1 MYKRIILLFLLIGYG
16 LSTTL
21 AQHVI
26 VAGRITDDDTH
37 KPIAFATILMKENG
51 YWAIT
56 GDDGSFSMKNIPV
69 GKATLTI
76 QCLGYATRQLTLD
89 IVKDIPRLRIT
100 LKQETLKLDEVTVT
114 AQRKNNESTTSYIID
129 RTALDNQQIVSVS
142 DLSTL
147 LPGGKTVNATLMN
160 DNRMALRSGSQ
171 EGGNASFGTAIEV
184 DGIRIDNN
192 AAAGETAG
200 ASTRA
205 ISSSNIE
212 SVEIVTGIP
221 SVEYGD
227 LSNGVVKVNTR
238 KGKSPFI
245 VEGKMNQ
252 HTKQIALNKGF
263 DLGHNKGVLNASIE
277 HAKSF
282 SNIASPHTAYQR
294 NILSLHYMNIFMRE
308 SAPLTL
314 NVGVTGNIGGYHAE
328 ADPDNELDDYSKVR
342 DNALRANFELNW
354 LLNKRWIT
362 NLSLR
367 GAFSTS
373 DRTSESSAHTNS
385 ATTLAYIHAMNE
397 GYFIAT
403 NYDSNPDAPV
413 ILGPTGYWNV
423 KQYSASKPMNWSLR
437 LKGDWTRRFGK
448 VMSRL
453 MLGAEYTGSRN
464 NGRGTYYDDL
474 RYAPTWREFRH
485 DDLPTLNNIALY
497 AEEKVTIKTSKLSR
511 MELTAGLRDDI
522 TMISGS
528 DYGTVNSL
536 SPRFNGRYI
545 FWQNR
550 RKHTITD
557 LVLHAGW
564 GKSVK
569 LPSFQIL
576 YPTPSYYDTEVFRS
590 QSTADNTTLSAW
602 YCRPSKAIYN
612 PDLKWQY
619 TNQTDIGIEMNIK
632 GTRISLSAFH
642 HRTYNAYMA
651 SNVYTPF
658 SYNYTPVASLE
669 NVSIPSA
676 DRIYTI
682 DQEGII
688 TISDATGT
696 MSPIRLD
703 VDQNGNKLY
712 NTRRFYQTNTRYI
725 NASPIDRYGLEW
737 IVDFKQIK
745 ALNTSLRL
753 DGNYYYYK
761 SADETLFASMN
772 NSNTKMTGTQEP
784 YQYIGWYRGTNSAG
798 AAVTSV
804 ANGAISKA
812 LNLNTTITTHIPKI
826 RLIVAL
832 RLEATLYNYHKAISE
847 LDGAVRGI
855 ALNSQADYVG
865 TPFDSNTENKYIAVY
880 PEYYSTWDNPD
891 EKIPFAE
898 KFLWAKDNDPTL
910 YNDLCN
916 LVVKSNTPYTMD
928 PNRISAYYSANLSI
942 TKEIGDHVSVSFY
955 ANNFFNNM
963 KTVHS
968 SQTDLNTSLFSS
980 SYIPSYYYGLSLK
993 LKL

>member
-160 DNRMALRSGSQ
+160 DSRMALRSGSQ

-980 SYIPSYYYGLSLK
+980 SYIPSYYYGLSLR

>member
-221 SVEYGD
+221 SVESGD

-314 NVGVTGNIGGYHAE
+314 NVGVTGNIGGYHTE

-437 LKGDWTRRFGK
+437 LKGDWTRRLGK

-485 DDLPTLNNIALY
+485 YDLPTLNNLALY

-855 ALNSQADYVG
+855 ALNSQADYTG
-865 TPFDSNTENKYIAVY
+865 DAFDSNTENKYIAVY

-928 PNRISAYYSANLSI
+928 PNRISAYYSANLSV

-980 SYIPSYYYGLSLK
+980 SYIPSYYYGLSLR

>member
-100 LKQETLKLDEVTVT
+100 LKQETLKLDEVTIT
-114 AQRKNNESTTSYIID
+114 AQRKNNESTTSYTID
-129 RTALDNQQIVSVS
+129 RTALDNQQIISVS

-160 DNRMALRSGSQ
+160 DSRMALRSGSQ

-314 NVGVTGNIGGYHAE
+314 NVGVTGNIGGYHTE

-855 ALNSQADYVG
+855 ALNSQEDYVG

-928 PNRISAYYSANLSI
+928 PNRISAYYSANLSV

>member
-294 NILSLHYMNIFMRE
+294 NILLLHYMNIFMRE

-602 YCRPSKAIYN
+602 YCRPSKAIYD

-928 PNRISAYYSANLSI
+928 PNRISAYYSANLSV

-980 SYIPSYYYGLSLK
+980 SYIPSYYYGLSLR

>member
-602 YCRPSKAIYN
+602 YCRPSKAIYD

-703 VDQNGNKLY
+703 IDQNGNKLY

-980 SYIPSYYYGLSLK
+980 SYIPSYYYGLSLR

>member
-1 MYKRIILLFLLIGYG
+1 MQKRIILFILLIGYG
-16 LSTTL
+16 LATAL
-21 AQHVI
+21 AQHVTI
-26 VAGRITDDDTH
+26 AGRITDDDTK

-56 GDDGSFSMKNIPV
+56 GDDGSFSMKNVPV
-69 GKATLTI
+69 GKATLTV

-89 IVKDIPRLRIT
+89 ITKDIPRLRIT

-114 AQRKNNESTTSYIID
+114 AQRKNNESTTSYTID
-129 RTALDNQQIVSVS
+129 RTALDNQQIISVS

-147 LPGGKTVNATLMN
+147 LPGGKTVNPSLMN
-160 DNRMALRSGSQ
+160 DNRMALRSGTQ

-184 DGIRIDNN
+184 DGIRLDNN
-192 AAAGETAG
+192 AATGETAG
-200 ASTRA
+200 ASTRS

-245 VEGKMNQ
+245 VEGKINQ

-263 DLGHNKGVLNASIE
+263 DLGAQRGILNASIE
-277 HAKSF
+277 RARSF
-282 SNIASPHTAYQR
+282 SDAASPYTAYQR
-294 NILSLHYMNIFMRE
+294 NILSLHYMNIFLRE
-308 SAPLTL
+308 TTPLTL
-314 NVGVTGNIGGYHAE
+314 NVGVTGNIGGYNAE
-328 ADPDNELDDYSKVR
+328 ADPDNELDDYSKAR
-342 DNALRANFELNW
+342 DNSLRTHFELNW
-354 LLNKRWIT
+354 LLNKSWIT

-373 DRTSESSAHTNS
+373 DRTSESYAHTNS

-397 GYFIAT
+397 GYYIAT
-403 NYDSNPDAPV
+403 DYDTNPDAPV
-413 ILGPTGYWNV
+413 VLGPTGYWHV
-423 KQYSASKPMNWSLR
+423 KQYNESKPMNWSLR
-437 LKGDWTRRFGK
+437 LKGDWTRRLGK
-448 VMSRL
+448 VLNRL
-453 MLGAEYTGSRN
+453 MVGAEYTGSRN
-464 NGRGTYYDDL
+464 NGRGTYYDDM

-485 DDLPTLNNIALY
+485 DDQPTLNNVALY
-497 AEEKVTIKTSKLSR
+497 AEEKVTLNTGKLSR
-511 MELTAGLRDDI
+511 MEVTAGLRNDI

-528 DYGTVNSL
+528 DYGTVSSL
-536 SPRFNGRYI
+536 SPRFNGRYV

-550 RKHTITD
+550 RKHIISD

-590 QSTADNTTLSAW
+590 QSTADNTTISAW
-602 YCRPSKAIYN
+602 YSRPSKALYN

-642 HRTYNAYMA
+642 HRTYNPYMA
-651 SNVYTPF
+651 STVYTPF
-658 SYNYTPVASLE
+658 SYNYTPVAALE
-669 NVSIPSA
+669 NVTIPSA

-682 DQEGII
+682 DQQGIV
-688 TISDATGT
+688 TISDATGAN
-696 MSPIRLD
+696 SPIRLD
-703 VDQNGNKLY
+703 VDKDGNKLY
-712 NTRRFYQTNTRYI
+712 NTRRFYQTNTRYV

-737 IVDFKQIK
+737 IIDFKQIK

-772 NSNTKMTGTQEP
+772 NSNTKMTGTGEP
-784 YQYIGWYRGTNSAG
+784 YQYIGWYRGTNSIGSAI
-798 AAVTSV
+798 TSV
-804 ANGAISKA
+804 ANGAISKS

-832 RLEATLYNYHKAISE
+832 RLEASLYSYRRALSE

-855 ALNSQADYVG
+855 TLDSQADYTG
-865 TPFDSNTENKYIAVY
+865 TAFDGNTENKYIAVY
-880 PEYYSTWDNPD
+880 PEYYSTWDSPD

-898 KFLWAKDNDPTL
+898 RFLWAKDNDATL
-910 YNDLCN
+910 FNDLCN
-916 LVVKSNTPYTMD
+916 LVVKSNMPYAMNA
-928 PNRISAYYSANLSI
+928 NRLSAYYSANLSV
-942 TKEIGDHVSVSFY
+942 TKEIGDHVSLSFY

-963 KTVHS
+963 KTIHS
-968 SQTDLNTSLFSS
+968 SQTDLETSLFSS
-980 SYIPSYYYGLSLK
+980 GYIPSYYYGLSLR

>member
-1 MYKRIILLFLLIGYG
+1 MHKRIILLLLLIGFG
-16 LSTTL
+16 LATAL
-21 AQHVI
+21 AQQVTI
-26 VAGRITDDDTH
+26 AGRIIDNDTQ

-56 GDDGSFSMKNIPV
+56 GDDGTFNMKNIPV

-76 QCLGYATRQLTLD
+76 QCLGYATRQLALNIT
-89 IVKDIPRLRIT
+89 KNIPRLRIT

-114 AQRKNNESTTSYIID
+114 AQRKNNESTTSYTID

-147 LPGGKTVNATLMN
+147 LPGGKTINSTLMN
-160 DNRMALRSGSQ
+160 DTRMALRSGTQ

-184 DGIRIDNN
+184 DGIRLDNN

-200 ASTRA
+200 ASTRS
-205 ISSSNIE
+205 ISASNIE

-263 DLGHNKGVLNASIE
+263 DLGPQRGILNASIE
-277 HAKSF
+277 HARSF
-282 SNIASPHTAYQR
+282 SDIASPYTAYQR

-308 SAPLTL
+308 TTPLTL
-314 NVGVTGNIGGYHAE
+314 NIGLTGNVGGYNAE
-328 ADPDNELDDYSKVR
+328 ADPDNEIEDYSKSR
-342 DNALRANFELNW
+342 DNALRAHFELNW

-373 DRTSESSAHTNS
+373 DRTSESYTHTNS

-397 GYFIAT
+397 GYYIAT
-403 NYDSNPDAPV
+403 DYNTNPDAPV
-413 ILGPTGYWNV
+413 ILGPTGYWHV
-423 KQYSASKPMNWSLR
+423 KQFSESKPMNWSLR
-437 LKGDWTRRFGK
+437 LKGDWTRRFGE
-448 VMSRL
+448 VMSR
-453 MLGAEYTGSRN
+453 MMVGAEYTGSRN
-464 NGRGTYYDDL
+464 NGRGTYYDDM

-485 DDLPTLNNIALY
+485 DDQPTLNNIALY
-497 AEEKVTIKTSKLSR
+497 AEEKVTVKTGKLSK

-528 DYGTVNSL
+528 DYGTVSSL

-550 RKHTITD
+550 RRQHISD
-557 LVLHAGW
+557 LVVHAGW
-564 GKSVK
+564 GKSIK

-590 QSTADNTTLSAW
+590 QSTADNTTISAW
-602 YCRPSKAIYN
+602 YSRPSKAVYN
-612 PDLKWQY
+612 PDLRWQY
-619 TNQTDIGIEMNIK
+619 TNQTDLGVEMNIK

-642 HRTYNAYMA
+642 QRTHNAYMA
-651 SNVYTPF
+651 STVYTPF
-658 SYNYTPVASLE
+658 SYNYTPVATLE

-676 DRIYTI
+676 NRIYTI
-682 DQEGII
+682 DQQGIV
-688 TISDATGT
+688 TISDATGAN
-696 MSPIRLD
+696 SPIRLD

-725 NASPIDRYGLEW
+725 NASPLDRYGLEW
-737 IVDFKQIK
+737 IVDFKQFK
-745 ALNTSLRL
+745 ALSTSLRF

-761 SADETLFASMN
+761 SADETLFASMH

-784 YQYIGWYRGTNSAG
+784 YQYIGWYRGTNSIGTAT
-798 AAVTSV
+798 TSV
-804 ANGAISKA
+804 ANGAISKT

-832 RLEATLYNYHKAISE
+832 RIEATLYNYRRATSE
-847 LDGAVRGI
+847 LDDAMRGI
-855 ALNSQADYVG
+855 VLDSQADYTG
-865 TPFDSNTENKYIAVY
+865 IAFDGNTENKYIAVY
-880 PEYYSTWDNPD
+880 PEYYSTWERPD

-898 KFLWAKDNDPTL
+898 RFLWAKDNDATL

-916 LVVKSNTPYTMD
+916 LVVKSNTPYVMNG
-928 PNRISAYYSANLSI
+928 NRTSAYYSANLSI
-942 TKEIGDHVSVSFY
+942 TKEIGEHVSLSFY

-968 SQTDLNTSLFSS
+968 TQTDLETSLFSS
-980 SYIPSYYYGLSLK
+980 GYIPSYYY
-993 LKL
+993 

>member
-100 LKQETLKLDEVTVT
+100 LKQETLKLDEVTIT
-114 AQRKNNESTTSYIID
+114 AQRKNNESTTSYTID
-129 RTALDNQQIVSVS
+129 RTALDNQQIISVS

-147 LPGGKTVNATLMN
+147 LPGGKTVNSTLMN
-160 DNRMALRSGSQ
+160 DTRMALRSGIQ

-184 DGIRIDNN
+184 DGIRLDNN
-192 AAAGETAG
+192 AAVGETAG
-200 ASTRA
+200 ASTRS

-314 NVGVTGNIGGYHAE
+314 NVGVTGNIGGYHTE

-928 PNRISAYYSANLSI
+928 PNRISAYYSANLSV

>member
-855 ALNSQADYVG
+855 ALNSQADYTG
-865 TPFDSNTENKYIAVY
+865 DAFDSNTENKYIAVY

-980 SYIPSYYYGLSLK
+980 SYIPSYYYGLSLR